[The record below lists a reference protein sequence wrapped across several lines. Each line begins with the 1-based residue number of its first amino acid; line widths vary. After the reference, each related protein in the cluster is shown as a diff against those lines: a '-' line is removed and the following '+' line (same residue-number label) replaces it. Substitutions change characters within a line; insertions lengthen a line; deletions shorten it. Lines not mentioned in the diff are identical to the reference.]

1 MAEKELQKEKVFR
14 KKDTVVISKS
24 DEIIDASQ
32 IEEESPEVYSA
43 KIDLIQKQLLSELT
57 PIEKDVLSVAR
68 EMLKKKRL
76 PTEIKT
82 ERIETISPMVDSI
95 YAKSIARFLNQKNY
109 KKEAIFL
116 AIKSLEQKRWIIT
129 GQRSTKEE
137 ILNNP
142 IKKKILAFV
151 EKYPGVHARDTKIAL
166 QLDMT
171 RNPFIKHMVSLEAF
185 NLVRSSKIGSTL
197 NYFPVDLPDVF
208 DDLAVQFHNPIVV
221 EIIKLFLADERRKDG
236 RMTLMQMAKELGVY
250 HRAIQYHIN
259 FLLKNNVLLSVS
271 PTEIKQNEKVDTR
284 RKYYRVNQD
293 LLLRYNRL
301 FKIPPFSEWL

>member
-1 MAEKELQKEKVFR
+1 MAEKALQKEKVVR
-14 KKDTVVISKS
+14 EKDTILISKS
-24 DEIIDASQ
+24 SVIIDSSQ
-32 IEEESPEVYSA
+32 IEEESPEVYDA
-43 KIDLIQKQLLSELT
+43 KIALIQKQFLSELT
-57 PIEKDVLSVAR
+57 PIEADVLSVAR
-68 EMLKKKRL
+68 EMLKKKRF
-76 PTEIKT
+76 PAEIKT
-82 ERIETISPMVDSI
+82 ERIETISPMVDQI

-116 AIKSLEQKRWIIT
+116 AIRSLEQKRWIIT

-151 EKYPGVHARDTKIAL
+151 EKYPGVHARDKKIAL
-166 QLDMT
+166 HLDMT

-185 NLVRSSKIGSTL
+185 NLVRSSKVGSTL

-208 DDLAVQFHNPIVV
+208 DDLAVQFHNSIVV
-221 EIIKLFLADERRKDG
+221 EIIKLFLKNE
-236 RMTLMQMAKELGVY
+236 RMTLMEMATQLGVY
-250 HRAIQYHIN
+250 HRAIQYHIK
-259 FLLKNNVLLSVS
+259 FLLNNNVLLNVS
-271 PTEIKQNEKVDTR
+271 SAEIEQKFKEKVDTR

-301 FKIPPFSEWL
+301 FEIPPFSQWL